1 MNLGR
6 QNVLGVLIDAV
17 DYEFV
22 IDKILESARARKPLK
37 VSFLATHGVA
47 LASESAH
54 YLARLNTFDLNLPD
68 GQPVRWG
75 LLMHGVLLKDRVCGP
90 DLVEKLLQAGRKV
103 GLRVYFYG
111 STNQAQELI
120 RNKIEKDYSGIRFV
134 GGKASRF
141 RSVGP
146 EERRAIIEE
155 IRATEP
161 DVVFV
166 GLGCPLQENWVF
178 ENGDEIP
185 APCLAVGAAFS
196 FLSGTL
202 SRPHPFFRNIGLE
215 WLHRLIQEPRRL
227 FHRYFYFGGRFLVLA
242 ILQAFRI
249 RKFPLPRPPSRP
261 DDASPTWVA

>member
-1 MNLGR
+1 MNQGR
-6 QNVLGVLIDAV
+6 RNILGVLIDAV

-22 IDKILESARARKPLK
+22 IEKILDAARAKKSLK

-47 LASESAH
+47 LASENNE
-54 YLARLNTFDLNLPD
+54 YRARLNTFDFNLPD
-68 GQPVRWG
+68 GQPVRWA
-75 LLMHGVLLKDRVCGP
+75 LAMHGIFLKDRVCGP
-90 DLVEKLLQAGRKV
+90 DLVEKLLQKGRSE

-111 STNQAQELI
+111 STTRAQELI
-120 RNKIEKDYSGIRFV
+120 RNKIETEYRGITFA
-134 GGKASRF
+134 GGRSSFF

-146 EERRAIIEE
+146 EERRAIIDE
-155 IRATEP
+155 IRATSP

-178 ENGDEIP
+178 ENAEEIQ

-202 SRPHPFFRNIGLE
+202 SRPHPFFQKIGLE

-227 FHRYFYFGGRFLVLA
+227 FHRYFYFGGRFLCLA
-242 ILQAFRI
+242 FLQALRV
-249 RKFPLPRPPSRP
+249 RKFPLPNQPPRP
-261 DDASPTWVA
+261 DADSATWVA